1 MGASQMKLNPITDNI
16 MKRIHQMS
24 LEEKLQTLKEDF
36 LDRDQTTFVKI
47 RRTGRLGWESSI
59 PEGTPYSDYI
69 LSPASD
75 EELIKNSYR
84 LAEDMIKVMDTPF
97 KVRVRISPDGSRT
110 DGKTVWVA
118 TEVFD
123 DTDLPIGNRIDT
135 FLLYNPWIGIWYSST
150 GKAKVSAYSES
161 RIYRTNRRIIRISR
175 SPQTVN
181 GTPKPSSLTPKI
193 SFSAA
198 QSSSTSRRSWGGYRE
213 SRRW

>member
-1 MGASQMKLNPITDNI
+1 MKLNPIKDTD
-16 MKRIHQMS
+16 MKRIHQ
-24 LEEKLQTLKEDF
+24 KLTTEQKIQMLTTDF

-47 RRTGRLGWESSI
+47 RRTGRLGWESAI
-59 PEGTPYSDYI
+59 PAGTPYSDYM

-84 LAEDMIKVMDTPF
+84 LAEDMIKVMDTPV

-135 FLLYNPWIGIWYSST
+135 FLGLAIHEGCHVLYTDFGAYKGI
-150 GKAKVSAYSES
+150 
-161 RIYRTNRRIIRISR
+161 TNRVVKFLENILEDERIERELGE
-175 SPQTVN
+175 Q
-181 GTPKPSSLTPKI
+181 KPGLANFLKASK
-193 SFSAA
+193 
-198 QSSSTSRRSWGGYRE
+198 YY
-213 SRRW
+213 